1 LNSRKELKDMA
12 NVNEMVRELRELTR
26 MREEL
31 EAEITSLQDGLK
43 AVMTESDTDEISGVD
58 YKITW
63 KMVQSSRLDSTK
75 LKKELPEI
83 AEQYMKVTES
93 RRFLLV

>member
-1 LNSRKELKDMA
+1 MA
-12 NVNEMVRELRELTR
+12 NVNEMVKELRELVR

-43 AVMTESDTDEISGVD
+43 AVMTENSTDELRGND

-83 AEQYMKVTES
+83 AAQYTKVTES
-93 RRFLLV
+93 RRFLLA

>member
-1 LNSRKELKDMA
+1 MMNTDERVK
-12 NVNEMVRELRELTR
+12 ELRELLR

-31 EAEITSLQDGLK
+31 EAEITSLQDDLK
-43 AVMTESDTDEISGVD
+43 AVMTENNTDEIRGID
-58 YKITW
+58 YKISW
-63 KMVQSSRLDSTK
+63 KLVTSSRLDSTK

-83 AEQYMKVTES
+83 AEQYMKTTES

>member
-1 LNSRKELKDMA
+1 MA
-12 NVNEMVRELRELTR
+12 NVNEMVKELRELTR

>member
-1 LNSRKELKDMA
+1 MA
-12 NVNEMVRELRELTR
+12 NVNAMVKELRELTR